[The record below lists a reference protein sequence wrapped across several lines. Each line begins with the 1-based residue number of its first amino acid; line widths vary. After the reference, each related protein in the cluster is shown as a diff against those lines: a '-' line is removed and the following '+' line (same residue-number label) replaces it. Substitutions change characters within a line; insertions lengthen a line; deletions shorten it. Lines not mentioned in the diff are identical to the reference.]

1 MIEEYRAEFRRYNG
15 FVESILDQVDDEL
28 LNRQPVAGGN
38 SIAMLIRHLNGNL
51 HSRFTDFLSTDGEKA
66 WRNREDEFA
75 PVILSITEARTLWK
89 QGFRILDDALSSL
102 VSTDLDRDVSIRGQT
117 LSVRAALLRSLAHL
131 SYHVGQMVIMART
144 GTSDAWVFMT
154 IPPGQTAAYNQ
165 NPTRERG

>member
-28 LNRQPVAGGN
+28 LNRQPVEGGN

-75 PVILSITEARTLWK
+75 PVILSKTEARTLWK

-144 GTSDAWVFMT
+144 GTSEAWVFMT